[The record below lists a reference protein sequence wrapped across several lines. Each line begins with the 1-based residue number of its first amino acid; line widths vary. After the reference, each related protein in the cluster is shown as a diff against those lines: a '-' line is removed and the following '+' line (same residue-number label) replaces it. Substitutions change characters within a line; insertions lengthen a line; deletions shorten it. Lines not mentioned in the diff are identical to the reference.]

1 MFSITY
7 GYVNTLQKYVCACNS
22 TGMFFTVIFIEN
34 KYIYSNLE
42 VDFIF
47 FCFLCKKYI
56 QSSFYK
62 CPFSIKSHCWLGL
75 GIESKILSAKSLTLL
90 QDWLGSP
97 WQPRRPCSRWPFRPA
112 LSLTPLPR
120 SKFKATVKRDFYPPS
135 FLLKLTIWAHDFTRR
150 YSIRKVDFWFSG
162 DITSMD

>member
-34 KYIYSNLE
+34 KYIYSYLE

-62 CPFSIKSHCWLGL
+62 CPFCFFSIKFSLLTWSCDWKQNIERQESHTAPGQLHEHSGWGHHDNQE
-75 GIESKILSAKSLTLL
+75 GH
-90 QDWLGSP
+90 
-97 WQPRRPCSRWPFRPA
+97 
-112 LSLTPLPR
+112 
-120 SKFKATVKRDFYPPS
+120 
-135 FLLKLTIWAHDFTRR
+135 AHDGLSDQHYPWPHSPVASLKRQWNVIFTRR
-150 YSIRKVDFWFSG
+150 LFC
-162 DITSMD
+162 